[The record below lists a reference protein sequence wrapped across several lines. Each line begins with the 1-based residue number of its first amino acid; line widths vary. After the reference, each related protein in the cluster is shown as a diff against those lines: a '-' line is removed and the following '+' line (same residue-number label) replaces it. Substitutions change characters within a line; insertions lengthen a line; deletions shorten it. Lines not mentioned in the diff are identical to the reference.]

1 MFVCKAFTSMVTK
14 NEFSG
19 ILKILIL
26 FTKSLVPLI
35 FGGISFTGGWKW
47 WSKQHEILEFWQ
59 LIELM
64 AGLPGSIGR

>member
-26 FTKSLVPLI
+26 FTKSFVPLI
-35 FGGISFTGGWKW
+35 FGGISFTGSWKW
-47 WSKQHEILEFWQ
+47 WSRRVSEFCHKGKLQ
-59 LIELM
+59 NK
-64 AGLPGSIGR
+64 S